1 MSKTMKRCYYD
12 KLTFDNLYNAYIRA
26 SKSKRCKKEVINFE
40 LNLETNLI
48 RIYNDL
54 YNLTYIPSKYRTFT
68 IYEPKERV
76 INALPFYDRVIHQFY
91 VEEFIKPFYV
101 KRFINDTYACIENRG
116 THSAVLKLQY
126 YLKKKYLENNDFYI
140 LKCDIKK
147 FFFNINRDI
156 LFNII
161 SKDSKD
167 KYFLE
172 LSKIIIYS
180 FDKNYIPIGNYTS
193 QYYANIYLNEL
204 DHFIKDMLNI
214 KYYIRYMDDFILVHE
229 SCDYLKEILEFI
241 TKLLKDK
248 YKLELNKKTRI
259 YKLEESVEFLG
270 FSYKLLDNQKV
281 LMRLNGK
288 RRKRFLKNMKNKV
301 LLYKDKKIN
310 KTKLYETFNS
320 YLEHISKGN
329 NNVFAN
335 KIRTLK
341 IYKNVYVK

>member
-26 SKSKRCKKEVINFE
+26 SKSKRGKKEVINFE

-214 KYYIRYMDDFILVHE
+214 KYYIRYMDDFILLLNSKDE
-229 SCDYLKEILEFI
+229 CIYYLDKI
-241 TKLLKDK
+241 KLFLNDNLKLD
-248 YKLELNKKTRI
+248 LNNKTRYFKFNNYI
-259 YKLEESVEFLG
+259 DFCGYLVYLNI
-270 FSYKLLDNQKV
+270 LLP
-281 LMRLNGK
+281 
-288 RRKRFLKNMKNKV
+288 RKRNVRKIFKLINNYDFNYDKF
-301 LLYKDKKIN
+301 YKSI
-310 KTKLYETFNS
+310 NS
-320 YLEHISKGN
+320 YL
-329 NNVFAN
+329 AY
-335 KIRTLK
+335 LK
-341 IYKNVYVK
+341 YTTCYNLKKEIFKRINDIKL